1 MVRSKERRAKI
12 SNLKKSTQH
21 SSEQSDNSAG
31 TRTTLSTQHSI
42 HKIPKFPYKTDSIPT
57 KKHTVVV
64 GIGGNIG
71 DTKRRF
77 QKLFHFLKRDA
88 FLDIVQTSSILQNPP
103 FGYIN
108 QPDFYNAIMI
118 LKTNLS
124 PIKLIRYLLKV
135 EKKFKR
141 QREFKNSPR
150 TLDIDIIFY
159 DKITYK
165 KSELTLPHPKY
176 KERDSVLLPLN
187 EILKSNKILLKMYN
201 NKLKS

>member
-21 SSEQSDNSAG
+21 S
-31 TRTTLSTQHSI
+31 I
-42 HKIPKFPYKTDSIPT
+42 HKIPKFPYKTNSIST

-77 QKLFHFLKRDA
+77 QKLFYYFKKDP

-108 QPDFYNAIMI
+108 QPDFYNAVIV
-118 LKTNLS
+118 LKTNLT
-124 PIKLIRYLLKV
+124 PLKLLRYLLKI

-141 QREFKNSPR
+141 RREFKNSPR

-165 KSELTLPHPKY
+165 KDELTIPHPKY
-176 KERDSVLLPLN
+176 NERISVLLPLQ
-187 EILKSNKILLKMYN
+187 EVLLRSKGG
-201 NKLKS
+201 

>member
-1 MVRSKERRAKI
+1 MPE
-12 SNLKKSTQH
+12 
-21 SSEQSDNSAG
+21 
-31 TRTTLSTQHSI
+31 
-42 HKIPKFPYKTDSIPT
+42 FPYKTDSIST

-77 QKLFHFLKRDA
+77 QKLFYFLKRDI
-88 FLDIVQTSSILQNPP
+88 FLDITQTSSILQNPP

-108 QPDFYNAIMI
+108 QPDFYNAII
-118 LKTNLS
+118 VLKTNLL
-124 PIKLIRYLLKV
+124 PLKLIRYLLKI

-150 TLDIDIIFY
+150 TLDVDIIFY

-165 KSELTLPHPKY
+165 KDELIIPHPKY
-176 KERDSVLLPLN
+176 NERISVLLPLR
-187 EILKSNKILLKMYN
+187 EILKNNKTLLKIY
-201 NKLKS
+201 KTKAKRQELKAF

>member
-1 MVRSKERRAKI
+1 MARSKERRAKT
-12 SNLKKSTQH
+12 SNLKKSTQY
-21 SSEQSDNSAG
+21 
-31 TRTTLSTQHSI
+31 SI
-42 HKIPKFPYKTDSIPT
+42 HKISKFPYKTNSIPT
-57 KKHTVVV
+57 KKHIIVV

-77 QKLFHFLKRDA
+77 QKLFYYFKKDP
-88 FLDIVQTSSILQNPP
+88 FIDIIQTSSILQNPP

-108 QPDFYNAIMI
+108 QPDFYNAIVV
-118 LKTNLS
+118 LKTNLT
-124 PIKLIRYLLKV
+124 PLKLLRHLLKI

-141 QREFKNSPR
+141 RREFKNSPR

-187 EILKSNKILLKMYN
+187 EIFKSNKILFSMYKRVT
-201 NKLKS
+201 NKTAKGTI

>member
-1 MVRSKERRAKI
+1 MKI
-12 SNLKKSTQH
+12 PITSHESR
-21 SSEQSDNSAG
+21 SEQSDNSAG
-31 TRTTLSTQHSI
+31 TRTITNHESRFY
-42 HKIPKFPYKTDSIPT
+42 KIPKFPYKTNSIST
-57 KKHTVVV
+57 KKHIVIV

-77 QKLFHFLKRDA
+77 QKLFYFLKRDI
-88 FLDIVQTSSILQNPP
+88 FLDIAQTSSILQNPP

-108 QPDFYNAIMI
+108 QPDFYNAVVI
-118 LKTNLS
+118 LRTNLT
-124 PIKLIRYLLKV
+124 PLKLLKHLLKI

-141 QREFKNSPR
+141 RREFKNSPR

-187 EILKSNKILLKMYN
+187 EILKSNKILFSKYKQVT
-201 NKLKS
+201 NKTAKGIK

>member
-1 MVRSKERRAKI
+1 MKLSTTSHELRFYKI
-12 SNLKKSTQH
+12 SN
-21 SSEQSDNSAG
+21 
-31 TRTTLSTQHSI
+31 
-42 HKIPKFPYKTDSIPT
+42 FPYRTNSIPT
-57 KKHTVVV
+57 KKHIIVV

-77 QKLFHFLKRDA
+77 QKLFYYFKKDP
-88 FLDIVQTSSILQNPP
+88 FIDIIQTSSILQNPP

-108 QPDFYNAIMI
+108 QPDFYNAIVV
-118 LKTNLS
+118 LKTNLT
-124 PIKLIRYLLKV
+124 PLKLLRHLLKI

-141 QREFKNSPR
+141 RREFKNSPR

-176 KERDSVLLPLN
+176 KERDSVLMPLN
-187 EILKSNKILLKMYN
+187 EILKSNKTLCSMY
-201 NKLKS
+201 KRVTKKQQKEQIR

>member
-1 MVRSKERRAKI
+1 MAKERYCETFGFGGKGGKVVRSKERRAKI

-21 SSEQSDNSAG
+21 S
-31 TRTTLSTQHSI
+31 I
-42 HKIPKFPYKTDSIPT
+42 HKIPKFPYKTNSIST

-77 QKLFHFLKRDA
+77 QKLFYYFKKDP

-108 QPDFYNAIMI
+108 QPDFYNAVVI
-118 LKTNLS
+118 LKTNLT
-124 PIKLIRYLLKV
+124 PLKLLRHLLKV

-141 QREFKNSPR
+141 RREFKNSPR

-165 KSELTLPHPKY
+165 KDELTIPHPKY
-176 KERDSVLLPLN
+176 NERISVLLPLQ
-187 EILKSNKILLKMYN
+187 EVLLRSKGE
-201 NKLKS
+201 

>member
-1 MVRSKERRAKI
+1 MELLIRSH
-12 SNLKKSTQH
+12 KSRVTNHELQFY
-21 SSEQSDNSAG
+21 
-31 TRTTLSTQHSI
+31 
-42 HKIPKFPYKTDSIPT
+42 KIPKFPYKTNSIPT

-77 QKLFHFLKRDA
+77 QKLFHFFKRDT

-103 FGYIN
+103 FGYTN

-118 LKTNLS
+118 LKTNL
-124 PIKLIRYLLKV
+124 PPLKLIRYLLKV

-141 QREFKNSPR
+141 RREFKNSPR

-165 KSELTLPHPKY
+165 KSELTLPHPGY
-176 KERDSVLLPLN
+176 KKRDSVLLPLN
-187 EILKSNKILLKMYN
+187 EIFKNNKTLFKMYKKEYN
-201 NKLKS
+201 R

>member
-1 MVRSKERRAKI
+1 MAKGRYCEAFGFRGKGGKVVRSKERRAKI

-21 SSEQSDNSAG
+21 S
-31 TRTTLSTQHSI
+31 I
-42 HKIPKFPYKTDSIPT
+42 HKIPKFPYKTNSIST

-77 QKLFHFLKRDA
+77 QKLFYYFKKDP
-88 FLDIVQTSSILQNPP
+88 FLDIKQTSSILQNPP
-103 FGYIN
+103 FGYVN
-108 QPDFYNAIMI
+108 QPDFYNAVVV
-118 LKTNLS
+118 LKTNLT
-124 PIKLIRYLLKV
+124 PLKLLRYLLKV

-141 QREFKNSPR
+141 RREFKNSPR

-165 KSELTLPHPKY
+165 KDELTIPHPKY
-176 KERDSVLLPLN
+176 HERDSVLLPLQ
-187 EILKSNKILLKMYN
+187 EVLLRSKGG
-201 NKLKS
+201 